1 MCCFAARGRFAFT
14 PGERPPGPPGPPGPP
29 VRASPANHAVASWKP
44 VCGLD
49 AWGWGI
55 IFFVLIQAALNGGT
69 TRAEHPG
76 VPLTAAELAAE
87 GRAAAEQGAQA
98 LHLHPRDA
106 AGEQTLDPEHVLA
119 AVAATRAATG
129 LPVGVTT
136 GIWTVNGDV
145 ARRLDLVA
153 RWTGPD
159 RPDYASINMNEPGT
173 EDLADLL
180 TSLGIQIEAGV
191 WTAADARLLGAAA
204 FKDRILR
211 VLMEPVDRNP
221 AGAAEAAAEAAA
233 ELARLGVTARQV
245 HHGYDLA
252 TWDVISA
259 AVAMGQD
266 IRVGL
271 EDTQI
276 LPDGS
281 PAAGNADLVAAA
293 ARLVREP

>member
-1 MCCFAARGRFAFT
+1 MHATSAQHGVGSAR
-14 PGERPPGPPGPPGPP
+14 
-29 VRASPANHAVASWKP
+29 
-44 VCGLD
+44 D
-49 AWGWGI
+49 
-55 IFFVLIQAALNGGT
+55 VLVQAALNGGT
-69 TRAEHPG
+69 TRAEHPA
-76 VPLTAAELAAE
+76 VPLTSAELAAE
-87 GRAAAEQGAQA
+87 ARAAADQGAQA
-98 LHLHPRDA
+98 LHLHPRDI
-106 AGEQTLDPEHVLA
+106 AGKQTLDPDQVRA
-119 AVAATRAATG
+119 AVAAARAATG

-136 GIWTVNGDV
+136 GIWTVDGDV
-145 ARRLDLVA
+145 ARRLDLVG

-173 EDLADLL
+173 DDLADLL
-180 TSLGIQIEAGV
+180 TGLGIQIEAGV
-191 WTAADARLLGAAA
+191 WTAADARLLGVAA

-221 AGAAEAAAEAAA
+221 AAAVATAAEAAS

-252 TWDVISA
+252 TWHVMRA

-271 EDTQI
+271 EDTTV

-281 PAAGNADLVAAA
+281 AAKGNADLVAAA
-293 ARLVREP
+293 VRLVRES